1 MDITATLLDV
11 TGLAQQAPPEL
22 DGESLWPQIALATT
36 GADTTQADSNRT
48 FFWRI
53 DLPPSTAW
61 ASGPR
66 RAVRRGR
73 WKYLWDGGF
82 GYLFDLWRDPGETR
96 NVLYEHEA
104 LAREL
109 EALSLSEW

>member
-1 MDITATLLDV
+1 MLRGNGVDALCEKDRKMRLYAATPTSLYLLIPAAV
-11 TGLAQQAPPEL
+11 PAVPF
-22 DGESLWPQIALATT
+22 SALLVEPYRGT
-36 GADTTQADSNRT
+36 
-48 FFWRI
+48 
-53 DLPPSTAW
+53 W

>member
-11 TGLAQQAPPEL
+11 AGLAQQAPPEL

>member
-11 TGLAQQAPPEL
+11 AGLAQQAPPEL
-22 DGESLWPQIALATT
+22 DGESLWPQIALAAT
-36 GADTTQADSNRT
+36 GADTTQAESNRT

-82 GYLFDLWRDPGETR
+82 EFLYDLVADPGER
-96 NVLYEHEA
+96 DNLGF
-104 LAREL
+104 REPEL
-109 EALSLSEW
+109 VDEFR